1 MEPAQGY
8 EGVIAAQETI
18 AAFKNTRNKNHPTEP
33 DPTPT
38 PEIPVLTPN
47 LTPGV
52 TPAPQTDVFVVPLEP
67 QVPQTGDDTSFV
79 LWTGA
84 LAALI
89 ACLVCALKK
98 AAR

>member
-1 MEPAQGY
+1 
-8 EGVIAAQETI
+8 
-18 AAFKNTRNKNHPTEP
+18 
-33 DPTPT
+33 
-38 PEIPVLTPN
+38 
-47 LTPGV
+47 V

-89 ACLVCALKK
+89 ACLVSVLKK